1 MAVIHGSKADAYM
14 NGYRVASYANEIKQ
28 SSAADTHD
36 VTVFDNDG
44 AKIYTKGIRGA
55 SISVSGFFDHDN
67 SANLAS
73 ETPAR
78 VDADTLEYLLNTAIG
93 NQSTEDCLL
102 AFQQGSTAVGN
113 RGVAITGFTKS
124 YDIDSSITDITKS
137 SWDIDACHGRERIRL
152 LSVPAVQT
160 NTFTGTTFD
169 FGSVQTGTGGAVFL
183 QVMDHTSGTLPAIIE
198 HSTNGTVW
206 STLATFANVTADHS
220 FERIAISGTIN
231 RYVRVAATGTFVSE
245 LVAAIH
251 RKA

>member
-1 MAVIHGSKADAYM
+1 MAVIHGKNADAYM
-14 NGYRVASYANEIKQ
+14 NGYRVGSYVNEVKHSASKDQ
-28 SSAADTHD
+28 HD

-44 AKIYTKGIRGA
+44 SKVYANGIRGA
-55 SISVSGFFDHDN
+55 SVNLSGFFDHDN
-67 SANLAS
+67 SANLAA

-78 VDADTLEYLLNTAIG
+78 VDADTLEYLLNTAIN
-93 NQSTEDCLL
+93 NQSTEDCVL
-102 AFQQGSTAVGN
+102 AFFQGTSAVGN
-113 RGVAITGFTKS
+113 RGVAVTGYTKS
-124 YDIDSSITDITKS
+124 YDIDSSITDIIKS
-137 SWDIDACHGRERIRL
+137 SWDIDACHGREKIRL
-152 LSVPAVQT
+152 LSVPAVKT

-206 STLATFANVTADHS
+206 STLATFASVTADHS
-220 FERIAISGTIN
+220 FERIEISGTIN

-245 LVAAIH
+245 LVAAVH